1 MIPTPQECLAILKTH
16 QVPGHIIHHSQIVYQ
31 IALYLGKQLNV
42 NGEKL
47 ILPLIS
53 AGAILHDIA
62 KIGED
67 DHARAGAELLIRL
80 GYPEVA
86 EIVRQHVILDKQNID
101 KINEAAVV
109 HYADKRVKHTIIVT
123 VAERFDDLRWR
134 YGKTQENL
142 AWLNQLQ
149 STTKEIEKRIFQKIG
164 KDPQAISFSI
174 PDLPDLANLEN
185 V

>member
-1 MIPTPQECLAILKTH
+1 MIPTPQQCLAILKTH

-53 AGAILHDIA
+53 AGALLHDIA

-86 EIVRQHVILDKQNID
+86 EILRQHVILDKQNID

-109 HYADKRVKHTIIVT
+109 HYADKRVKHTVIVT
-123 VAERFDDLRWR
+123 LAERFDDLRWR

-164 KDPQAISFSI
+164 KDPHAISFSI
-174 PDLPDLANLEN
+174 PDLPDLAHP
-185 V
+185 